1 MKATQY
7 LFSYGTLQNED
18 IQRMVLGRT
27 LKGKSGILL
36 GYRISQKKVHG
47 KYPLIEPS
55 PIKTDNVRGKLFRVS
70 NFELHEL
77 DHYETYA
84 YMRIEVELK
93 SGTKAWVYVENLG

>member
-1 MKATQY
+1 MKVTQY

-18 IQRMVLGRT
+18 VQRTVLGRA
-27 LKGKSGILL
+27 LKGKNGILL
-36 GYRISQKKVHG
+36 GYRISEKKVHG

-55 PIKTDNVRGKLFRVS
+55 AIKTDRVKGKLFRVS

-77 DHYETYA
+77 DQYETYA

-93 SGTKAWVYVENLG
+93 SGTKAWAYVENLG